1 MIQSA
6 VADIIG
12 PAVAAKDPDG
22 FLCELVL
29 VFEDA
34 RNDFRNRRALVGREL
49 SCFTHSTGIILIV
62 LILEPGLSGFLQRLH
77 HRPFP
82 QGP

>member
-29 VFEDA
+29 VLRTLATISETA
-34 RNDFRNRRALVGREL
+34 VPL
-49 SCFTHSTGIILIV
+49 
-62 LILEPGLSGFLQRLH
+62 
-77 HRPFP
+77 
-82 QGP
+82 